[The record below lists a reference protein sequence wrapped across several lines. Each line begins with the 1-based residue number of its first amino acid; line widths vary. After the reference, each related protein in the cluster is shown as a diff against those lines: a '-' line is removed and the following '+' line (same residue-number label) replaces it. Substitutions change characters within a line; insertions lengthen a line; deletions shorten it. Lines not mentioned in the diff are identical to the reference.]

1 MQAAAGQTPL
11 RPAVR
16 QQAAA
21 LAAPPRPAV
30 LPRWPSAELPAIAAR
45 SSPARATLSLTLRER
60 DAKPCMDARMRA
72 NGVPRAAHR
81 HVTMVTHTLQAP
93 PHAMDSALRCQLHVW
108 PAHQKEATQ
117 QRCPGLRRGAP
128 RKGAWARLRDGLRGQ
143 LAGEDGALHAGQV
156 ALLREVACA
165 PGGNARQRRCACSS
179 SALQRIESPPAQ
191 YVGRSTGLTAE
202 VSPSL
207 ATPHAV

>member
-1 MQAAAGQTPL
+1 
-11 RPAVR
+11 
-16 QQAAA
+16 
-21 LAAPPRPAV
+21 
-30 LPRWPSAELPAIAAR
+30 
-45 SSPARATLSLTLRER
+45 
-60 DAKPCMDARMRA
+60 
-72 NGVPRAAHR
+72 
-81 HVTMVTHTLQAP
+81 MVTHTLQAP
-93 PHAMDSALRCQLHVW
+93 PHATDSALHCQLHVL
-108 PAHQKEATQ
+108 PAQQKEATQ